1 MKIGY
6 KYNSITKNIKKIN
19 INEKNDLINKHNFKY
34 NDTYKKYT
42 INNVEILFNIINY
55 NFYKITNKNKI
66 IKNDYIIYDFDETK
80 IELFN
85 FYKTHKEEI
94 YKEYISKKNN
104 YIIKLKEYDN
114 YLTIEIIFENN
125 FNLNNFN
132 LFDI

>member
-1 MKIGY
+1 MKISY

-94 YKEYISKKNN
+94 YKEYISKRDN

-114 YLTIEIIFENN
+114 YLTIEYIIFNN
-125 FNLNNFN
+125 FDLNNFD
-132 LFDI
+132 LLE

>member
-1 MKIGY
+1 MKISY